1 MNRCPLEGLYATPVG
16 SWVNAVVTPVTLRV
30 PVLVTVYRFTF
41 WKIGISSTS
50 ESLKTSRS
58 ADGRYVTPA
67 GSGLGG
73 DRREVSIVRT
83 RVAAT
88 VDAVAVTV
96 KETSTIRPAEP
107 GAPRSATYRL
117 NVPGPSV
124 RSALGA
130 NVIARGR
137 CKPTESVMYTARI
150 RPDRSIANS
159 LVPRESMRYRRPSA
173 GLEATPRTSD
183 IPGSP
188 TRTMRSPSGPRARTR
203 MSPSVPRTYQDRPGW
218 SYAMLRGRPTPTP
231 ANASRLDRAS
241 AKPARFLEIVDNA
254 LGVSTPRRRAT
265 GSKASPTAPTA
276 PGTRTSRIRRPA
288 GVISTVPVR
297 PSECLNPIT
306 SSASWPAR

>member
-124 RSALGA
+124 
-130 NVIARGR
+130 
-137 CKPTESVMYTARI
+137 
-150 RPDRSIANS
+150 
-159 LVPRESMRYRRPSA
+159 
-173 GLEATPRTSD
+173 
-183 IPGSP
+183 
-188 TRTMRSPSGPRARTR
+188 
-203 MSPSVPRTYQDRPGW
+203 PRTYQDRPGW